1 MGINN
6 IVKKLA
12 AKERPYQIDVTAES
26 DPSGTDILVIEHFA
40 KFTGHYANETEYS
53 VWQKY
58 GGTKTDIDQMN
69 QDLDSDIAQL
79 KARGFVVQKLN
90 EFQNE

>member
-12 AKERPYQIDVTAES
+12 AKERPYQIDVKAES
-26 DPSGTDILVIEHFA
+26 DSSGTDILVVEHFA
-40 KFTGHYANETEYS
+40 KFTGHYADGTMDS

-58 GGTKTDIDQMN
+58 GGTKTDITKMN
-69 QDLDSDIAQL
+69 KDLDSDIAEL
-79 KARGFVVQKLN
+79 EACGFIVQKLN